1 MENERIVQILKEQVK
16 PAFGC
21 TEPVAVA
28 IAVSKAAEQINGNI
42 ENVSVK
48 LSPNIYKNG
57 MRVGI
62 PGTSE
67 KGIPFAIALSIV
79 CGNSDLGLEIFKDV
93 SEKDINKAKEFL
105 KLNII
110 DIQIENKKAAFY
122 IEANIKTDKGT
133 SKCIIEDSH
142 TNIVLVEANGNII
155 YEKKPDKRRDSSSS
169 NVHELGDLT
178 IKELREA
185 IEQIP
190 FKDLEF
196 LLEGAKMNMDMAIE
210 GLSHGSG
217 LGLGAGIDKLMK
229 GGMLGKDIVN
239 QARVYTA
246 AAADARM
253 SGVNMPV
260 MSSAGSGN
268 HGITAIIP
276 PTVVCKQL
284 NLGDE
289 KLARALAFSHLVT
302 IYIKEYTGKLSP
314 ICGCSIAA
322 GIGASVSVAWL
333 IGCNDYQIAGTIKNM
348 VGNLAGMLCDGA
360 KGGCALKLST
370 ASSEAILSAEL
381 AKNNIIISDFDG
393 IVGKGAET
401 TIKNLGKLCME
412 GMKGIDNKIIEIM
425 CNE

>member
-67 KGIPFAIALSIV
+67 KGIPFAIALSII
-79 CGNSDLGLEIFKDV
+79 CGNSDLGLEIFKNV
-93 SEKDINKAKEFL
+93 NEKDINQAKEFL

-110 DIQIENKKAAFY
+110 DIQVENKKAAFY
-122 IEANIKTDKGT
+122 IEANIKTNEGT
-133 SKCIIEDSH
+133 SKCVIEDSH
-142 TNIVLVEANGNII
+142 TNIVLVEANGNVI
-155 YEKKPDKRRDSSSS
+155 YEKKPDKRGDSSS
-169 NVHELGDLT
+169 NDVHELGNLT

-229 GGMLGKDIVN
+229 G
-239 QARVYTA
+239 
-246 AAADARM
+246 
-253 SGVNMPV
+253 
-260 MSSAGSGN
+260 
-268 HGITAIIP
+268 
-276 PTVVCKQL
+276 VCKQL

-381 AKNNIIISDFDG
+381 AKNNIIISNFDG
-393 IVGKGAET
+393 IVGEEAET
-401 TIKNLGKLCME
+401 TIKNLGKLCVE

-425 CNE
+425 CNK